1 VRRSDEGPSLTQR
14 ELADA
19 WEEVLT
25 GSGLPVAWT
34 DAATPRI
41 RLSFGAP
48 LPPGA
53 AGEAE
58 LVDLYLTE
66 RWPTWR
72 VRERLSAL
80 PAGWTLVDLYDVW
93 LAGPALPGRIIAAD
107 YRISLGGAVDAAAIE
122 RACAR
127 LMAAETLPRDRVKG
141 GATVRYDLRPLIGEV
156 GMVEPGP
163 PVVVRART
171 RFHPELGTGR
181 PDEVIGALAEAAGEP
196 LQAASVVRERLILAD
211 EDPTG

>member
-1 VRRSDEGPSLTQR
+1 MDGPPDRLRQNPRQRWRLVVRRSEEGPSLTQR

-66 RWPTWR
+66 
-72 VRERLSAL
+72 
-80 PAGWTLVDLYDVW
+80 
-93 LAGPALPGRIIAAD
+93 
-107 YRISLGGAVDAAAIE
+107 
-122 RACAR
+122 
-127 LMAAETLPRDRVKG
+127 
-141 GATVRYDLRPLIGEV
+141 
-156 GMVEPGP
+156 
-163 PVVVRART
+163 
-171 RFHPELGTGR
+171 
-181 PDEVIGALAEAAGEP
+181 
-196 LQAASVVRERLILAD
+196 
-211 EDPTG
+211 